1 VGYTAQNMPGDYMTS
16 DQRFAATRPDVL
28 VYRTRP
34 LEQDLCVA
42 GPVGVELHVATTGT
56 AADFVVKLID
66 VYPGDHPNH
75 DEAPGDGYPVE
86 MGGYQQLVRGEP
98 FRGRFREGFERE
110 VPFVPGE
117 PAEIRF
123 QMPDVSHCFRT
134 AHAVMVHVQSS
145 WFPFIDR
152 NPQTFVRIPDAVP
165 EDFQAATHSVF
176 RSAARPS
183 ALVLG
188 VRR

>member
-1 VGYTAQNMPGDYMTS
+1 MPADYMTS

-34 LEQDLCVA
+34 LERDLCVA

-66 VYPGDHPNH
+66 VYPGDYPTP
-75 DEAPGDGYPVE
+75 EPVAGPGYPVE

-98 FRGRFREGFERE
+98 FRGRFRQGFDRE
-110 VPFVPGE
+110 IPFVPGE

-123 QMPDVSHCFRT
+123 EMPDVSHCFRT
-134 AHAVMVHVQSS
+134 GHAVMAQVQSS
-145 WFPFIDR
+145 WFPLTDR
-152 NPQTFVRIPDAVP
+152 NPQTFVHIPEAVP
-165 EDFQAATHSVF
+165 EDFQAATHSVY
-176 RSAARPS
+176 RSRERSS

-188 VRR
+188 VRP